1 MVSKSGK
8 GSNGKVA
15 WDTTL
20 MTHDDLKELI
30 LDVMEEEGNL
40 MRSGMPTRYRCKWWI
55 ANDFLG
61 LYTRIHPYLVVTHGL
76 DNLFRHQTTVS
87 VHVVTDLSGGTNRPV
102 EVHISAF

>member
-15 WDTTL
+15 WDTL
-20 MTHDDLKELI
+20 VMTRDDLQELI
-30 LDVMEEEGNL
+30 QDVMDEEGNL
-40 MRSGMPTRYRCKWWI
+40 MRSGMHTRYRCKWWI

-61 LYTRIHPYLVVTHGL
+61 LYTRVHPYLVTQGL
-76 DNLFRHQTTVS
+76 DNLFRYQTTVS
-87 VHVVTDLSGGTNRPV
+87 VHVVTDLSGGTDRAL